1 MAKQR
6 EVEKQFHGRAKNEN
20 YYDAMEKARAADDAS
35 YGTVRPAP
43 RDPEFAAQLDKCDV
57 VCCGCCF
64 ADPENDAPENNSS
77 CCTIL

>member
-20 YYDAMEKARAADDAS
+20 YYDAMEKARAADQAS

-43 RDPEFAAQLDKCDV
+43 RDPEIDARYDDCFTKCMG
-57 VCCGCCF
+57 CCGH
-64 ADPENDAPENNSS
+64 DEHNPENNSW
-77 CCTIL
+77 CTIM